1 MDYASEID
9 LLKVFRYSSPMHGTI
24 SFSLRHE
31 AVYLMGVDVCEA
43 QRNED

>member
-9 LLKVFRYSSPMHGTI
+9 LLKVFRFSSSMHSSI

-31 AVYLMGVDVCEA
+31 AVSLMGVDVWEA
-43 QRNED
+43 NGVDH